1 MEIPRDFRPA
11 DPAVRKRPGD
21 AAARS
26 GTQVPAAAG
35 TGGADRVDFGDA
47 ATISRYVNVLKTMD
61 PVSLHK
67 VEDLRARIA
76 DGSYTADPEEL
87 ADLLIDGR
95 PSSSTPTS
103 RPKPG

>member
-11 DPAVRKRPGD
+11 DPPVRKRPGE
-21 AAARS
+21 AATRAGS
-26 GTQVPAAAG
+26 QAPTTPGT
-35 TGGADRVDFGDA
+35 TGADRADFGDA
-47 ATISRYVNVLKTMD
+47 ATIGRYVNVLKTMD

-87 ADLLIDGR
+87 ADLLLDGR
-95 PSSSTPTS
+95 PAPGGYTS